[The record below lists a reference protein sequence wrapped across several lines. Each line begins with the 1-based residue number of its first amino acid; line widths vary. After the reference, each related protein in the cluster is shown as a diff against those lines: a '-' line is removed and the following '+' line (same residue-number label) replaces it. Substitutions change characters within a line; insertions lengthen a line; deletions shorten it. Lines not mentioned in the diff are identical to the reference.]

1 MPFDAGMRCLAT
13 LLLVSAAAFAQRQTE
28 NVLLVTLD
36 GLRWQDVFTG
46 ADNRMIN
53 QPDGGVR
60 DLRQLRREFY
70 RGAPEVRRAL
80 LMPFLWGVVA
90 EQGQLFGDP
99 TKGARAVVTNPHKFS
114 YPGYSELLTGFVD
127 EAIDSNN
134 KLPNPNVTVLEFLH
148 GRPGFAGRVAAFS
161 GWDVHE
167 YIVNEARSGVFCE
180 VAWEPVTVATSPQR
194 LAELNRAATA
204 LPTDGTDLRRSLG
217 IQRQRFLVFLPG
229 GIRPVKGQHRAISA
243 IPKLRAA
250 GVDIEMIIAGAS
262 QDEAYAMRVRA
273 EADDTPGV
281 RVMPSLARERM
292 GAAYADADVVLNTSL
307 SEGAAPTILEAG
319 MLGRPVIASDIPGN
333 RALIRH
339 NETGLL
345 FADEES
351 MAKQILALYRNRT
364 AAGTLGV
371 RVRED
376 FMRRFSADREVAGL
390 LSSYAAA

>member
-1 MPFDAGMRCLAT
+1 MKVLFLTPAPTKLHMGGFAT
-13 LLLVSAAAFAQRQTE
+13 VARYRDGLQQLGHVCELYGPSGEGGHEQPLAAAIGRFQPDIVHAHDARRCGVQ
-28 NVLLVTLD
+28 LLGSRTPWVISIAGEDLH
-36 GLRWQDVFTG
+36 QDVLDSKHG
-46 ADNRMIN
+46 PI
-53 QPDGGVR
+53 VCEV
-60 DLRQLRREFY
+60 LRRAHRVLVPSEHAASLVAE
-70 RGAPEVRRAL
+70 RVPGAADKVD
-80 LMPFLWGVVA
+80 VVA
-90 EQGQLFGDP
+90 
-99 TKGARAVVTNPHKFS
+99 
-114 YPGYSELLTGFVD
+114 
-127 EAIDSNN
+127 
-134 KLPNPNVTVLEFLH
+134 
-148 GRPGFAGRVAAFS
+148 
-161 GWDVHE
+161 
-167 YIVNEARSGVFCE
+167 
-180 VAWEPVTVATSPQR
+180 
-194 LAELNRAATA
+194 RAATA

-262 QDEAYAMRVRA
+262 QDEAYAARVRA